1 MFKYFI
7 DFEKNYSLKN
17 DGFSEICPTLLL
29 GTLSEVRDTHLDG
42 DFYLGNYSS
51 INRCKI
57 KIGSAVGVNSY
68 LSDTDLEK
76 YGSIGSRVSI
86 GGFEHPLD
94 WLSFHSFQWNQ
105 KIEHWEISNNLRTN
119 FESKPIPKR
128 NFIGPDVWIGN
139 NAVVLSGVRVE
150 TGSVV
155 GASSVVTKNTLPYSI
170 NVGNPSRIIGYRFE
184 QNIINQLLDLKWWD
198 LEFAKIA
205 MLNFKNIEVAISQ
218 IIKIRSEI

>member
-7 DFEKNYSLKN
+7 EFEKNYSVR
-17 DGFSEICPTLLL
+17 SENLSKICPTFLL
-29 GTLSEVRDTHLDG
+29 GTLSEIRETHLDG

-51 INRCKI
+51 INRCRI
-57 KIGSAVGVNSY
+57 KNGSAVGVNSY

-86 GGFEHPLD
+86 GGFEHPLN

-105 KIEHWEISNNLRTN
+105 KIAHWEIPNKLKAR
-119 FESKPIPKR
+119 FESKPIPER
-128 NFIGPDVWIGN
+128 NFIGPDVWVGN

-155 GASSVVTKNTLPYSI
+155 GAGSVVTKNTLPYSI
-170 NVGNPSRIIGYRFE
+170 NVGNPSKIIGYRFE
-184 QNIINQLLDLKWWD
+184 QKIIDQLLELKWWD
-198 LEFAKIA
+198 LEFTKIA
-205 MLNFKNIEVAISQ
+205 TLNFKNIEFAIQQ
-218 IIKIRSEI
+218 ITKIRSEM